1 VLHEKFNDK
10 MTNFKTTDINHG
22 FLLTRQVQDTAQ
34 GLQITLW
41 LKSDSGP
48 IKLQINN
55 ELAVFFIEHQHLATA
70 QRILID
76 QQISLEK
83 SQPLSLK
90 TFTQQKV
97 AGLYFSSMRSFYR
110 AREALKSQQI
120 KCYED
125 DIRPDDRFLM
135 ERHITADISYIGQHH
150 QKDYQQ
156 NYQLVK
162 QAKCKRSEKQHDIGL
177 TMLSIDIECS
187 MEGELFS
194 IGLYAFNDIALNDT
208 VFSNSNDNESKH
220 KNNTKHEF
228 KRVLMIGEPQLG
240 CESYIHWQ
248 ADERQLLL
256 QFIDEINL
264 FDADILIGW
273 NVINFDFMLLQ
284 KRCDL
289 HDIQFSISRDGS
301 KPYWRK
307 NTNNPEQNFIEIAGR
322 VVLDG
327 IDLLKTATYNFASF
341 SLDNVAHSLL
351 GRGKKV
357 VDVDNRIEEIVDN
370 FAHNKPALAAYNL
383 EDCRLVWLI
392 FEKTQLL
399 AFAQLR
405 SQLTG
410 LAIDRVGGSVAAFT
424 NLYLPKLH
432 RSGYIAPNMGDGVS
446 GLISPGGYVMDSVPG
461 LYDNVLVLDFKSLY
475 PSIIRTFKID
485 PMGLIE
491 GLLAVNVHDSVND
504 GYSVKEVKADKR
516 DVVISGFDGA
526 YFSREANFLPDI
538 IESLWLERDKAKQQK
553 NAALSQAIKIIMNSF
568 YGVLGST
575 GCRFF
580 DPRLSGS
587 ITKRSHLIL
596 KQTSKWIELKGY
608 QVIYG
613 DTDSIFVTIGAD
625 KSKQQAS
632 QLGNEL
638 QNFINDKWQLT
649 LQQEFKITSQL
660 EIEFETHFTKFLMP
674 KIRGVNHS
682 KDQKVVG
689 TKKRYAGLSNGV
701 IIFKGLET
709 VRSDWTELSKDFQ
722 QALYKLVFNV
732 KSNEEFNEEIS
743 DDPIDQYIKKIVAE
757 LKQGDHDAKLV
768 YQKRIQR
775 KLSDYVNTP
784 PHIKAALIANTK
796 LKTQGAKQKYQ
807 HRSTIR
813 YVITLNGV
821 QPLEFNESTL
831 DYDFYVEK
839 QLKPIADDILPFI
852 GKDFQS
858 ITGDQMGLF

>member
-1 VLHEKFNDK
+1 MLHEKFNDK
-10 MTNFKTTDINHG
+10 MTNFKTTDINRG
-22 FLLTRQVQDTAQ
+22 FLLTRQVQDTAK

-41 LKSDSGP
+41 LKSNSGP
-48 IKLQINN
+48 AKLQINN
-55 ELAVFFIEHQHLATA
+55 ELAVFFIEHHHLATA
-70 QRILID
+70 QAILIN
-76 QQISLEK
+76 QRIPLEK
-83 SQPLSLK
+83 SQQLPLK
-90 TFTQQKV
+90 TFNQQKV
-97 AGLYFSSMRSFYR
+97 AALYFSSMRGFYR
-110 AREALKSQQI
+110 AREALKAQQI

-125 DIRPDDRFLM
+125 DIRADDRFLM
-135 ERHITADISYIGQHH
+135 ERYITADIAYVGHPSNNQASKSIESHLGSYIEGS
-150 QKDYQQ
+150 QKTADNKIIQ
-156 NYQLVK
+156 NYQLVT
-162 QAKCKRSEKQHDIGL
+162 QAQCKRSENQDAINL

-187 MEGELFS
+187 MAGELYS
-194 IGLYAFNDIALNDT
+194 IGLYADNTTALGCKEK
-208 VFSNSNDNESKH
+208 FE
-220 KNNTKHEF
+220 
-228 KRVLMIGEPQLG
+228 RVLMIGAPQLH
-240 CESYIHWQ
+240 CANYIQWQ
-248 ADERQLLL
+248 VDERQLLL
-256 QFIDEINL
+256 QFIDEVNL
-264 FDADILIGW
+264 FDADIFIGW
-273 NVINFDFMLLQ
+273 NVINFDFSLLQ

-289 HDIQFSISRDGS
+289 YGIKFAIGRDGS
-301 KPYWRK
+301 KPYWR
-307 NTNNPEQNFIEIAGR
+307 TNANNSDQHFIEIAGR

-327 IDLLKTATYNFASF
+327 IDLLKAATYNFTSF
-341 SLDNVAHSLL
+341 SLDNVAHSLV

-357 VDVDNRIEEIVDN
+357 VDVENRMQEIVDN
-370 FAHNKPALAAYNL
+370 FNHDKPALAAYNL

-446 GLISPGGYVMDSVPG
+446 DLVSPGGYVMDSIPG

-475 PSIIRTFKID
+475 PSLIRTFKID

-491 GLLAVNVHDSVND
+491 GLAQVAVHNSVEGGVGQQD
-504 GYSVKEVKADKR
+504 EDIR
-516 DVVISGFDGA
+516 DLVISGFDGA
-526 YFSREANFLPDI
+526 YFSRTKHFLPDI
-538 IESLWLERDKAKQQK
+538 IESLWSERDKAKEQK

-587 ITKRSHLIL
+587 ITKRSHEIL
-596 KQTSKWIELKGY
+596 KKTSVWIEKLGH

-613 DTDSIFVTIGAD
+613 DTDSIFVSIGAD

-632 QLGNEL
+632 ELGIEL
-638 QNFINDKWQLT
+638 QNFINEKWQFT
-649 LQQEFKITSQL
+649 LQQDFKITSQL
-660 EIEFETHFTKFLMP
+660 DIEYETHFTKFLMP
-674 KIRGVNHS
+674 KIRGLNHIN
-682 KDQKVVG
+682 DQKAIG

-709 VRSDWTELSKDFQ
+709 VRSDWTELSKEFQ
-722 QALYKLVFNV
+722 QELYRLVFNDEPV
-732 KSNEEFNEEIS
+732 EV
-743 DDPIDQYIKKIVAE
+743 YIKKVVDE
-757 LKQGDHDAKLV
+757 LKQGQHDDKLI
-768 YQKRIQR
+768 YKKKIRR
-775 KLSDYVNTP
+775 RLTDYVNTP
-784 PHIKAALIANTK
+784 PHIKAALIANAK
-796 LKTQGAKQKYQ
+796 LKAQGLQDKYK

-813 YVITLNGV
+813 YVITLDGV
-821 QPLEFNESTL
+821 QPLEFRNSKL

-852 GKDFQS
+852 GKDFES

>member
-1 VLHEKFNDK
+1 MKNFN
-10 MTNFKTTDINHG
+10 TADIGEG

-41 LKSDSGP
+41 LKSDSGV
-48 IKLQINN
+48 IKLQVEN
-55 ELAVFFIEHQHLATA
+55 ELAVFFIEHQYLSIAE
-70 QRILID
+70 QLLID
-76 QQISLEK
+76 QGIPLKK
-83 SQPLSLK
+83 SQQLSLK
-90 TFTQQKV
+90 NFAQKTV
-97 AGLYFSSMRSFYR
+97 AALYFTSMRSFYR
-110 AREALKSQQI
+110 AREVLKSHQI

-135 ERHITADISYIGQHH
+135 ERHITADISYVGEQPYLHN
-150 QKDYQQ
+150 DQQ
-156 NYQLVK
+156 GYQLVK
-162 QAKCKRSEKQHDIGL
+162 QAKCKRADKQHHNNL

-187 MEGELFS
+187 MQGELFS
-194 IGLYAFNDIALNDT
+194 IGLYAFNHNT
-208 VFSNSNDNESKH
+208 QH
-220 KNNTKHEF
+220 KNKEF
-228 KRVLMIGEPQLG
+228 KRVLMIGEPQTG
-240 CESYIHWQ
+240 CESYIHWHT
-248 ADERQLLL
+248 DERQLLL
-256 QFIDEINL
+256 HFIDEINV

-273 NVINFDFMLLQ
+273 NVINFDFKLLQ

-289 HDIQFSISRDGS
+289 HGIRFSIGRDGAV
-301 KPYWRK
+301 PYWRK
-307 NTNNPEQNFIEIAGR
+307 NANNPEQNFIEIAGR

-327 IDLLKTATYNFASF
+327 IDLLKTATYNFTSF

-357 VDVDNRIEEIVDN
+357 VDVDNRIQEIVDN

-475 PSIIRTFKID
+475 PSIIRTFKVD

-491 GLLAVNVHDSVND
+491 GLLTVKANDSV
-504 GYSVKEVKADKR
+504 SVDNR
-516 DVVISGFDGA
+516 DYVISGFDGA
-526 YFSREANFLPDI
+526 YFSREAHFLPDI

-587 ITKRSHLIL
+587 ITKRSHQIL
-596 KQTSKWIELKGY
+596 KQTSHWIEKKGFK
-608 QVIYG
+608 VIYG
-613 DTDSIFVTIGAD
+613 DTDSIFVVIGAD
-625 KSKQQAS
+625 KSTQQAS
-632 QLGNEL
+632 ELGVEL

-649 LQQEFKITSQL
+649 LATDFKIISQL

-674 KIRGVNHS
+674 KIRGINPS

-689 TKKRYAGLSNGV
+689 TKKRYAGLSKGV
-701 IIFKGLET
+701 ITFKGLET

-722 QALYKLVFNV
+722 QELYRLVFNDKPV
-732 KSNEEFNEEIS
+732 
-743 DDPIDQYIKKIVAE
+743 DDYIKNIVDA
-757 LKQGDHDAKLV
+757 LKQGCYDDKLI

-775 KLSDYVNTP
+775 KLTDYVNTP
-784 PHIKAALIANTK
+784 PHIKAALIANAK
-796 LKTQGAKQKYQ
+796 LKAQGVQQKYQ

-813 YVITLNGV
+813 YVITLDGV
-821 QPLEFNESTL
+821 QPVDFNESIL